1 MPRPQLSITSE
12 WQGGEARL
20 SVGGEIDLLTA
31 PALVEAANEA
41 LGRSPS
47 ALVLD
52 LGQVTF
58 CDSAGVAAMV
68 RIYHRAA
75 KLGTEL
81 RVRGAG
87 QMVRHVLEISGVDR
101 VFTVEN
107 GRPARE
113 G

>member
-1 MPRPQLSITSE
+1 LSITTG
-12 WQGGEARL
+12 WQGAQARL

-41 LGRSPS
+41 LDTSPTV
-47 ALVLD
+47 LVLD

-68 RIYHRAA
+68 KIYHLAA

-81 RVRGAG
+81 RVRDAG

-101 VFTVEN
+101 VITVEE